1 MLKPMVAV
9 TAVLAIA
16 GSSIAYAQQRRGGPD
31 SDGSSRFQWH
41 YRLSVDDIKAFA
53 DARIAALK
61 AGLQLTPDQDRNWPP
76 FEQALRELT
85 KLRVDRIQARHANG
99 QQQPQTDPI
108 DRLQRRA
115 DAMSK
120 FGVAL
125 KHVADAGA
133 PLYQSLSD
141 AQKNRFAMLAR
152 FLRSPHHMPRGT
164 EANGA
169 KPMAARFQEPTT
181 ANDRA

>member
-1 MLKPMVAV
+1 
-9 TAVLAIA
+9 
-16 GSSIAYAQQRRGGPD
+16 
-31 SDGSSRFQWH
+31 
-41 YRLSVDDIKAFA
+41 
-53 DARIAALK
+53 
-61 AGLQLTPDQDRNWPP
+61 
-76 FEQALRELT
+76 
-85 KLRVDRIQARHANG
+85 LRVDRIQARHANG

-169 KPMAARFQEPTT
+169 KPMAARFQEPAT